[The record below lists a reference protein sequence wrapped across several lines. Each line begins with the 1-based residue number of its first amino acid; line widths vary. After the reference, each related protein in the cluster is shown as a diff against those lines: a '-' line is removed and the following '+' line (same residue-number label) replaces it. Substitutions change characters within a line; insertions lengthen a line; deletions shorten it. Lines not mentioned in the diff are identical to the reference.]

1 MIENVIQINDYKKI
15 LNNNKIHLKKLHA
28 ICKEIG
34 EQVEGNCF
42 TEHLNVDNH
51 INELIYKQLNHFSLG
66 QNAYNIMEI
75 GFNAGH
81 SSLLYLL
88 SNPNS

>member
-51 INELIYKQLNHFSLG
+51 INELISFCCFYNSLTKIDLNKLNFFSLT
-66 QNAYNIMEI
+66 
-75 GFNAGH
+75 
-81 SSLLYLL
+81 SSIKF
-88 SNPNS
+88 